1 MLPGL
6 TYEGSSSFQ
15 SIFQAEMER
24 NIGFNK
30 IADFI
35 YIKCI
40 CANTLVPSFAVLG
53 KLTRRTLLSD
63 KETLAGNACQWNM
76 AETML
81 GQG

>member
-1 MLPGL
+1 
-6 TYEGSSSFQ
+6 
-15 SIFQAEMER
+15 MER

-35 YIKCI
+35 YISEKPPYENI